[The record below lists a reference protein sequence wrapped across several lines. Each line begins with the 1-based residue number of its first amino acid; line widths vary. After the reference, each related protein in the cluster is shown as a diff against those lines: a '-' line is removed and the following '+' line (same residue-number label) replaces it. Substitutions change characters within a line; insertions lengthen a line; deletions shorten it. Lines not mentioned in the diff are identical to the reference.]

1 MISAVSVE
9 QTQSPV
15 AAAFGKLRRCTY
27 ILHDTSVCMTHHDVP
42 AAGGAPDAE
51 ANLLQVALN
60 VEDGEAVCTHER
72 QDGFGGGLQTT
83 RAASFITM

>member
-1 MISAVSVE
+1 
-9 QTQSPV
+9 
-15 AAAFGKLRRCTY
+15 
-27 ILHDTSVCMTHHDVP
+27 MTHHDVP